1 MPPSSTAPAMLLHG
15 YHFPSP
21 NLLNQRSLHPAGL
34 FTINKSRWV
43 SGALPRVTILHWA
56 ARSCWKLSSSTFQ
69 KPKEF
74 SIVVSKTNDIKLIK
88 CNHRLQLNVVKSCW
102 EILRL
107 ILYCFIGYLFSWL
120 PKNYSEILKRL
131 GVKKLQVG
139 SANCDNNRL
148 HGRGEW
154 DETVCFFSR
163 SIHKCCMYYEVST
176 RTTQDSRSHLLNSQ
190 KQHVVAILDSLIF
203 QWTSK
208 AIACRWLIYLAN
220 NKHGKPRASQSSCN
234 KVLSWALF
242 MEQNLRF
249 GLLWAGFDQFGGVW

>member
-1 MPPSSTAPAMLLHG
+1 MSK
-15 YHFPSP
+15 
-21 NLLNQRSLHPAGL
+21 
-34 FTINKSRWV
+34 INDV
-43 SGALPRVTILHWA
+43 
-56 ARSCWKLSSSTFQ
+56 
-69 KPKEF
+69 
-74 SIVVSKTNDIKLIK
+74 KLIK
-88 CNHRLQLNVVKSCW
+88 CNYRLQLNLIKSSW

-220 NKHGKPRASQSSCN
+220 NKHGKPRASRV
-234 KVLSWALF
+234 KVLVIKSWHELF
-242 MEQNLRF
+242 LWNRILGLGWF
-249 GLLWAGFDQFGGVW
+249 GPVWSGFDQFWRLDRIGTLKIMNLLYFLTLLVVGT

>member
-1 MPPSSTAPAMLLHG
+1 M
-15 YHFPSP
+15 
-21 NLLNQRSLHPAGL
+21 
-34 FTINKSRWV
+34 
-43 SGALPRVTILHWA
+43 
-56 ARSCWKLSSSTFQ
+56 
-69 KPKEF
+69 
-74 SIVVSKTNDIKLIK
+74 
-88 CNHRLQLNVVKSCW
+88 
-102 EILRL
+102 RL

-154 DETVCFFSR
+154 DETVCFFFSR

-220 NKHGKPRASQSSCN
+220 NKHGKPRASRV
-234 KVLSWALF
+234 KVLVIKSYRELWD
-242 MEQNLRF
+242 LRWF
-249 GLLWAGFDQFGGVW
+249 GPVFLPVLAGLGWVGPVWIFWYAGASMAGGQGG